1 MRKCKGT
8 QILLRSPRRHRTML
22 RQISNGWSNG
32 AHLRSQ
38 VGTARSPHRVRQ
50 GLRSVYYF
58 ASVITVSKLLS
69 GRFKEYEPTRPSED
83 AAQ

>member
-1 MRKCKGT
+1 M
-8 QILLRSPRRHRTML
+8 LLRSPRCPRTML
-22 RQISNGWSNG
+22 RQKCNGRLNG
-32 AHLRSQ
+32 CASPFPGRGCSFSP
-38 VGTARSPHRVRQ
+38 TASGQ

-69 GRFKEYEPTRPSED
+69 GRFKEYEPTRASGD